1 VFGIA
6 YGGEG
11 DRGLFGLAFTRT
23 AGLAAAYSAVE
34 RSHKWTDNKVARLGS
49 PAADQMGAD
58 ELTDSPRA
66 EPPSCLTI
74 NIGRRVVASDVLN
87 RRLPARA
94 YEPAARRRLAVVLH
108 GCIYCWNSVFT
119 ALQVQIFL
127 SRSAGSDFAS
137 CRADLSAK
145 LRASSLDCAGAPG
158 ECWIPVPLPPQRYR
172 SMAAMSGAW
181 LRRKVR
187 HPWDGGATSLDHV
200 LRHAGLSDHKA
211 ELEQLAMDA
220 RRSPQ
225 RIVRAHPP
233 DQRA

>member
-1 VFGIA
+1 MFGIA

-94 YEPAARRRLAVVLH
+94 YEPAARRRLAVVLN
-108 GCIYCWNSVFT
+108 GCIYCWNSVGCPARSLSLLAT
-119 ALQVQIFL
+119 VLATWNASWDPSRHLSPYTSICS
-127 SRSAGSDFAS
+127 SRSW
-137 CRADLSAK
+137 
-145 LRASSLDCAGAPG
+145 LD
-158 ECWIPVPLPPQRYR
+158 
-172 SMAAMSGAW
+172 
-181 LRRKVR
+181 
-187 HPWDGGATSLDHV
+187 
-200 LRHAGLSDHKA
+200 
-211 ELEQLAMDA
+211 
-220 RRSPQ
+220 
-225 RIVRAHPP
+225 
-233 DQRA
+233 